1 MQNEIIAAINEGKG
15 LTHDQALELF
25 TQYAQQQADLKMVK
39 DNLYKILEILGFIQ
53 NGQFVKKANMKII
66 MGAVM
71 KYLMNTDKLVQDFGF
86 VTELAPLIEKYKDL

>member
-1 MQNEIIAAINEGKG
+1 MNAEIIAAIEQGKG
-15 LTHDQALELF
+15 LTHDQALQLF
-25 TQYAQQQADLKMVK
+25 TQHQQQQADLKMVK

-53 NGQFVKKANMKII
+53 NGQFVQKANMKII

-71 KYLMNTDKLVQDFGF
+71 KYLMNTNKLVEDFGF